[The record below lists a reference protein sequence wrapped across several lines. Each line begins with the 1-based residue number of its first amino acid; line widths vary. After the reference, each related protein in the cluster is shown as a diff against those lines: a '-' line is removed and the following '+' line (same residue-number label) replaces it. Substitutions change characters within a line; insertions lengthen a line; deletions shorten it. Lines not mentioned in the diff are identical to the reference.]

1 MNNKSAWDFGTEQ
14 LRRAGVVDGRW
25 EAELLL
31 RHVTGLSRVCFL
43 THPTE
48 ELDEAAAERYR
59 VAIRERSL
67 GVPVQ
72 YIVGCTEFYGREF
85 SVDSGVLIPRPDT
98 EILVEEALRV
108 IYGDYALQ
116 ACPRLTHV
124 GVNSEVRGVK
134 CEVRGAKCEVR
145 SAKCEVRSAKCEV
158 DPVPFSLL
166 DLCAGSG
173 CVGLT
178 LACEVPELN
187 VWLTDVSRAAL
198 DVAQHNAE
206 RLGVRG
212 RVEFRQGDL
221 FAAVEGMR
229 FALIVANPPYIPSK
243 EISSLDAA
251 VQREPRQ
258 ALDGGEDGLAFYRR
272 IASDVSGVLRP
283 GGWLLLE
290 IGCTQASAVETLL
303 RAAHF
308 TEITV
313 RQDLAGRDRVI
324 RGRTCQG
331 TSLHT

>member
-145 SAKCEVRSAKCEV
+145 SAKCEVRSAK
-158 DPVPFSLL
+158 
-166 DLCAGSG
+166 
-173 CVGLT
+173 
-178 LACEVPELN
+178 
-187 VWLTDVSRAAL
+187 
-198 DVAQHNAE
+198 
-206 RLGVRG
+206 
-212 RVEFRQGDL
+212 
-221 FAAVEGMR
+221 
-229 FALIVANPPYIPSK
+229 
-243 EISSLDAA
+243 
-251 VQREPRQ
+251 
-258 ALDGGEDGLAFYRR
+258 
-272 IASDVSGVLRP
+272 
-283 GGWLLLE
+283 
-290 IGCTQASAVETLL
+290 
-303 RAAHF
+303 
-308 TEITV
+308 
-313 RQDLAGRDRVI
+313 
-324 RGRTCQG
+324 
-331 TSLHT
+331 